1 MLPVCINIRYNV
13 NISKQSTATSGHMYS
28 YTTFL
33 VMLAVVS
40 ANALSCSG
48 TCYLPHRLCECLQAD
63 VENYLQQFWCFFGL
77 LGLCLGSVF
86 TCMSACARACVCV
99 CVCVRACV
107 RACVFVF
114 WSSVCHECLCYYVS
128 THFHADGYHSLHKL
142 KNIKDYCCCLPL
154 RRC

>member
-1 MLPVCINIRYNV
+1 MAATQITVKIRGTEPDCILSPPYHDCGLSKDALMLPVCINIRYNV

-63 VENYLQQFWCFFGL
+63 VENYLQQF
-77 LGLCLGSVF
+77 
-86 TCMSACARACVCV
+86 
-99 CVCVRACV
+99 
-107 RACVFVF
+107 
-114 WSSVCHECLCYYVS
+114 
-128 THFHADGYHSLHKL
+128 
-142 KNIKDYCCCLPL
+142 
-154 RRC
+154 